1 MMNKR
6 NIILIIVAIIILG
19 FAFNYLFRQSS
30 NTSSSLS
37 VVASSAQNVDTK
49 NILVLLQ
56 EMNLVKLD
64 NTIFNGQVF
73 KYLKDT
79 SVTLVPQPVG
89 RLNPFAPM
97 NQAEINSVVA
107 SSTTR

>member
-1 MMNKR
+1 MNKR

-19 FAFNYLFRQSS
+19 FAFNYLFNQSP

-37 VVASSAQNVDTK
+37 VMASSAQNADTK
-49 NILVLLQ
+49 NILVLLS

-79 SVTLVPQPVG
+79 SFTLIPQPVG
-89 RLNPFAPM
+89 RLNPFAPIS
-97 NQAEINSVVA
+97 ASEINSIVA
-107 SSTTR
+107 SSTNR